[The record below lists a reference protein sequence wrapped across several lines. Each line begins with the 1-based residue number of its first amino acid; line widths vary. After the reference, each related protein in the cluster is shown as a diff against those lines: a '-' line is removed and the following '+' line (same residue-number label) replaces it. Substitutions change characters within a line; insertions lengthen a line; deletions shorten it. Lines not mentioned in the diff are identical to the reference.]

1 LLNVTYSI
9 GLTENGWTSDITGNE
24 WLIKSFIPQVR
35 AREPNMDEPIL
46 LILDGHGSHETD
58 TFIDTALESNIHIL
72 KLPAHTTHQTQ
83 PLDVGCFGP
92 LKSQWVEHCEAHLE
106 LTGEPLPK
114 ADFVKAYIAI
124 RDEAVTPELV
134 QAAFRKTGIAPFN
147 ANIFTEAD
155 YGPSYGSSTS
165 AHLPQSFPGGDDVD
179 MHDMLELESNSED
192 EDGDEDDSDTEMM
205 DGREHWAGEIMDWE
219 VTGNDQLQGI
229 DNFGAWPSLF

>member
-1 LLNVTYSI
+1 MTLYSI
-9 GLTENGWTSDITGNE
+9 GLTENGWTSDIIGTE

-35 AREPNMDEPIL
+35 ARELNANEPIL

-58 TFIDTALESNIHIL
+58 GFFDVALENNIHIL

-106 LTGEPLPK
+106 LTGEPLSK
-114 ADFVKAYIAI
+114 ADFVKAYISI

-155 YGPSYGSSTS
+155 FGPSHGSSTS
-165 AHLPQSFPGGDDVD
+165 AHLPQSFPLSEDVD
-179 MHDMLELESNSED
+179 MDGMPALEYDSED
-192 EDGDEDDSDTEMM
+192 DTDSEMM
-205 DGREHWAGEIMDWE
+205 DSDEWAGEVMDWE
-219 VTGNDQLQGI
+219 GIGNDELQGI
-229 DNFGAWPSLF
+229 DNFGAWPCLS